1 MSNNNIK
8 SKSLK
13 NKKFD
18 IKESLSKKIIEEDTI
33 KDTKNELL
41 GGDEPDDDQFT
52 EENENE
58 DIDEE
63 TENIEPDLEKI
74 SEIDSVIED
83 AELFTDNELEA
94 DEEPITEEK
103 DDIETF
109 TEEKDDVP
117 EEESKKNVDDDDEL
131 KESNTK
137 NTIIDNED
145 CLYVDD
151 TFFDEEQ
158 TDEKISQRV
167 PDDERISLPI
177 LSKYE
182 MVNIIAT
189 RAKQISLGAKVLLKN
204 PGKLQAKELAEL
216 ELKNKMT
223 PLKIKRNLPNGRYE
237 IWKISELKNIN

>member
-1 MSNNNIK
+1 MSTLTN
-8 SKSLK
+8 LK
-13 NKKFD
+13 WRYA
-18 IKESLSKKIIEEDTI
+18 
-33 KDTKNELL
+33 TKRMNGQKVPAEKL
-41 GGDEPDDDQFT
+41 
-52 EENENE
+52 
-58 DIDEE
+58 
-63 TENIEPDLEKI
+63 ENILEAI
-74 SEIDSVIED
+74 LLAPTSIGMQPFTVLVIED